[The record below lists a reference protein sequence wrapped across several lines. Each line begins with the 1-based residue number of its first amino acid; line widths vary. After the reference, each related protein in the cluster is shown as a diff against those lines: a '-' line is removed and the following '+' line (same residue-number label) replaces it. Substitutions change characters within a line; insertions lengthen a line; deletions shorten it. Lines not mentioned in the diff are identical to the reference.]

1 MLVMQDI
8 DQAMTKAATSRARL
22 IVVSAHT
29 RYSDDIPLVVLN
41 RRLSEQ
47 LLDMPRND
55 RARSV
60 PILMKALTESEVGDV
75 LLADG
80 LEILFDRTLAIDPIK
95 MLADCAK
102 SKTLIVRWPGDISS
116 SGLSYAV
123 PSHPEYRV
131 YKSSDLR
138 DLIYLNIDIL
148 QSPELQH

>member
-8 DQAMTKAATSRARL
+8 NQAIAKAAISRARL

-29 RYSDDIPLVVLN
+29 RYSDDIPSVFLN

-47 LLDMPRND
+47 LLDTPRND

-60 PILMKALTESEVGDV
+60 PVLMQGLTQSEERDV
-75 LLADG
+75 LLLDG
-80 LEILFDRTLAIDPIK
+80 LEILFDRSLAIDPIK

-131 YKSSDLR
+131 YKASDIR
-138 DLIYLNIDIL
+138 DLIYLNVEIL
-148 QSPELQH
+148 QNPGLQD